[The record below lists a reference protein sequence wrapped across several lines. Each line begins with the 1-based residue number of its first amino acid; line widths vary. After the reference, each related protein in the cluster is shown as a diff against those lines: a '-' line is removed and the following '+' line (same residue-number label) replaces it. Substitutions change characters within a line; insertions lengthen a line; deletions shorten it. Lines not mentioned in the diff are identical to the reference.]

1 MSLIIPAN
9 SLAGG
14 YAVDNS
20 LRFNSGSSDYLEK
33 ALTGVDGNRQIWTF
47 SSWVKRAKLGTA
59 QTIFSFGDNLSSE
72 GKLEFDADDFL
83 VLVSD
88 FQNGGSNETD
98 MKFRD
103 VGAWYH
109 IVWAC
114 DSTQATNADRWKFY
128 VNGTQVTLTG
138 SPAIT
143 LNGNGIINAWAAHDC
158 WLGANARSQQS
169 GNPTNYSDVYLSET
183 HFIDGQQLT
192 PTDFGEFDADSGVW
206 KPIAYS
212 GTYGTNGFFLEF
224 QDSGALGTD
233 SSGEGNN
240 FTVNN
245 LTSIDQTTDT
255 PTNNFTLLNTLN
267 YSSSTRTYGEGNTA
281 ITASG
286 SGDWNTALN
295 NIGVRSGK
303 WYAEFKIN
311 SVGSFSAIGVTLWP
325 VLSPVN
331 PSATLNFTFLVGE
344 DAGAYG
350 WRNNGARPQ
359 GGSSLSSWGTNDI
372 LMIAMDMDN
381 LKVYFGKNGTW
392 ETSGDPESGATGT
405 GSIGDLTADQDYF
418 FVICPRGGSTYCNF
432 GNPAFTIASGNT
444 DGNDYG
450 NFEYAVPS
458 GYLALCTSN
467 LSEVNS

>member
-14 YAVDNS
+14 GYSVDNS
-20 LRFNSGSSDYLEK
+20 LRFNSGSSDYLNRTFGTSTNEK
-33 ALTGVDGNRQIWTF
+33 IWTF
-47 SSWVKRAKLGTA
+47 STWFKANDGGSQQHIMYASGAGSDDNWFQLQYYNSSTIRLSGYNTAWLETSAKYRDRSSWYHV
-59 QTIFSFGDNLSSE
+59 
-72 GKLEFDADDFL
+72 
-83 VLVSD
+83 VLVANSTEATA
-88 FQNGGSNETD
+88 SNRL
-98 MKFRD
+98 KL
-103 VGAWYH
+103 
-109 IVWAC
+109 
-114 DSTQATNADRWKFY
+114 Y
-128 VNGTQVTLTG
+128 VNGEQVSSFSTDNRSSIVLNQTWGINKNSVAHYIG
-138 SPAIT
+138 SEGGGGGY
-143 LNGNGIINAWAAHDC
+143 LNG
-158 WLGANARSQQS
+158 
-169 GNPTNYSDVYLSET
+169 YLSESY
-183 HFIDGQQLT
+183 FIDGQALT
-192 PTDFGEFDADSGVW
+192 PTDFGEFDADSGIW
-206 KPIAYS
+206 KPIAYT

-224 QDSGALGTD
+224 LDSSALGDDT
-233 SSGEGNN
+233 SGNSN
-240 FTVNN
+240 DFTVNN

-432 GNPAFTIASGNT
+432 GNPAFTIASGNA
-444 DGNDYG
+444 DANGYG
-450 NFEYAVPS
+450 NFEYAVPA
-458 GYLALCTSN
+458 GYLSLCTKN
-467 LSEVNS
+467 ISEVNS

>member
-1 MSLIIPAN
+1 MRI
-9 SLAGG
+9 
-14 YAVDNS
+14 
-20 LRFNSGSSDYLEK
+20 LEY
-33 ALTGVDGNRQIWTF
+33 G
-47 SSWVKRAKLGTA
+47 
-59 QTIFSFGDNLSSE
+59 NLS
-72 GKLEFDADDFL
+72 
-83 VLVSD
+83 
-88 FQNGGSNETD
+88 
-98 MKFRD
+98 
-103 VGAWYH
+103 
-109 IVWAC
+109 
-114 DSTQATNADRWKFY
+114 
-128 VNGTQVTLTG
+128 LT
-138 SPAIT
+138 
-143 LNGNGIINAWAAHDC
+143 
-158 WLGANARSQQS
+158 
-169 GNPTNYSDVYLSET
+169 E
-183 HFIDGQQLT
+183 
-192 PTDFGEFDADSGVW
+192 
-206 KPIAYS
+206 

>member
-14 YAVDNS
+14 GYEIDNS
-20 LRFNSGSSDYLEK
+20 LRFNSGSSDN
-33 ALTGVDGNRQIWTF
+33 LTITPASASNRKTWTF
-47 SSWVKRAKLGTA
+47 STWIKRSNISNNQSFFTA
-59 QTIFSFGDNLSSE
+59 RTD
-72 GKLEFDADDFL
+72 
-83 VLVSD
+83 
-88 FQNGGSNETD
+88 GSNYFTIRFEPDDLHIFDLTSSSFAYQI
-98 MKFRD
+98 KSSALYRD
-103 VGAWYH
+103 VSAWYH
-109 IVWAC
+109 IVVAF
-114 DSTQATNADRWKFY
+114 DTTQATSSNRVRIY
-128 VNGTQVTLTG
+128 VNG
-138 SPAIT
+138 SEIT
-143 LNGNGIINAWAAHDC
+143 AFATASYPSLNADGYVNNTV
-158 WLGANARSQQS
+158 SQQIGMNGS
-169 GNPTNYSDVYLSET
+169 SDYLDGYLSEI
-183 HFIDGQQLT
+183 HLIDGQALT

-311 SVGSFSAIGVTLWP
+311 SVGSYSAIGVVYQQQP
-325 VLSPVN
+325 VPFPNN
-331 PSATLNFTFLVGE
+331 PTASLNYTFLVGE
-344 DAGAYG
+344 DTGSAG
-350 WRNNGARPQ
+350 WRNNGDMPQ
-359 GGSSLSSWGTNDI
+359 GGTIGTYTTNDI
-372 LMIAMDMDN
+372 LMIAMDLDN
-381 LKVYFGKNGTW
+381 DKLYFGKNGTW
-392 ETSGDPESGATGT
+392 ENSGVPTSGATGT
-405 GSIGDLTADQDYF
+405 GSILNLTANQDYY
-418 FVICPRGGSTYCNF
+418 FVISPRGGSTYCNF

-444 DGNDYG
+444 DANDYG
-450 NFEYAVPS
+450 NFEYAVPA
-458 GYLALCTSN
+458 GYYALNTKNLA
-467 LSEVNS
+467 EYG